1 MSSIKKPT
9 KSREK
14 VCKEFGELMA
24 LVCFLFDVVLIY
36 QGKDASLILV
46 LVGSFFLL
54 SAIASP
60 LVLSPL
66 ERLWMGFAEKLSVVM
81 TYFILCLSFY
91 LIITPTG
98 FLYRLFNRNPM
109 GLKVDKQAKSYFIKV
124 DKENGPGT
132 RFFTP
137 Y

>member
-24 LVCFLFDVVLIY
+24 LVCFLFDVALIYRGKGASLALVLI
-36 QGKDASLILV
+36 GA
-46 LVGSFFLL
+46 FLL
-54 SAIASP
+54 LTAIVSP
-60 LVLSPL
+60 RSLSPL
-66 ERLWMGFAEKLSVVM
+66 ERIWMAFAEKLSVVM
-81 TYFILCLSFY
+81 TYVIVCFCFY
-91 LIITPTG
+91 FVITPIG
-98 FLYRLFNRNPM
+98 VLYRIFQKNPL
-109 GLKVDKQAKSYFIKV
+109 GLKLDKQAESYFIKV
-124 DKENGPGT
+124 DKESGPGT